1 MTGQS
6 AGVISLTGLA
16 AGPQQI
22 DVTDETVWCTA
33 TFTVTVTEPAIAL
46 SVVATLDKNANCNTG
61 AIS

>member
-22 DVTDETVWCTA
+22 DVTDETV
-33 TFTVTVTEPAIAL
+33 VYGNVSL
-46 SVVATLDKNANCNTG
+46 R
-61 AIS
+61 

>member
-22 DVTDETVWCTA
+22 DVTDETSFMYGNVYRYGNK
-33 TFTVTVTEPAIAL
+33 TEL
-46 SVVATLDKNANCNTG
+46 H
-61 AIS
+61 